1 MIHKQINLMHIFL
14 IGPTLYQIGNKGL
27 KNEDASNYYKFLGCL
42 IVIMPFIIS
51 LSIKNKLNYRNII
64 IMLHFLIILPFL
76 TYVYYKGEN
85 MEHKKTLF
93 RIIKYLGIIIMLVHI
108 YLLYEKIFNPKKKNV
123 NEYYR
128 RQSQV
133 ILPQTYMQQRQQ
145 LIPQSNKVYP
155 QRRNIYNKPKPPVY
169 KPKVYK
175 HKPKVTNSSKHI
187 KSIHIKK

>member
-1 MIHKQINLMHIFL
+1 
-14 IGPTLYQIGNKGL
+14 
-27 KNEDASNYYKFLGCL
+27 
-42 IVIMPFIIS
+42 
-51 LSIKNKLNYRNII
+51 
-64 IMLHFLIILPFL
+64 MLHFLIILPFL